1 MMVDHNHVLCST
13 MGIKYKSNNQRCI
26 LPDMFRS
33 IFEWCADDN
42 SRDTMLKSI
51 SI

>member
-13 MGIKYKSNNQRCI
+13 MGIKYKNNQRRI

-42 SRDTMLKSI
+42 SRDTMLKSV